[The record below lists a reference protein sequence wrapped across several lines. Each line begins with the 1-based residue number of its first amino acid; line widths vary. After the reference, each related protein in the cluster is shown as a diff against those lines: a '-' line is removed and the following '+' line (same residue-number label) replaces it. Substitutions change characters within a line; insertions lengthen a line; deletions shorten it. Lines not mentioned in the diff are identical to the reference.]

1 MRTVGQS
8 PWDDIK
14 ILGQSMGHLISNSK
28 SGGTAPPLSFPPAAR
43 PCWCHE
49 CLSQEV
55 LTNERLGKNK
65 EVCNCLC
72 KQWSFFDM
80 GITPVAGTRVGHWYQ
95 NLRKNPGTLISK
107 KSRCPTVTILRVC
120 RTSYLSQYMQLKTR
134 KKRGKSNRK
143 RMSNLAWLWSS
154 CWMRNDASSY
164 SAGYS

>member
-1 MRTVGQS
+1 MNGMAPWPWQVGNIQHIITLSLVTVGQS

-28 SGGTAPPLSFPPAAR
+28 SGGTAPPLSFPPAAL

-80 GITPVAGTRVGHWYQ
+80 GIRPVAETRVG
-95 NLRKNPGTLISK
+95 R
-107 KSRCPTVTILRVC
+107 
-120 RTSYLSQYMQLKTR
+120 
-134 KKRGKSNRK
+134 
-143 RMSNLAWLWSS
+143 
-154 CWMRNDASSY
+154 
-164 SAGYS
+164 

>member
-1 MRTVGQS
+1 MIWILDSRSRCYYLWNWLPTDSTRNMRTVGQS

-28 SGGTAPPLSFPPAAR
+28 SGGTAPPLSFPPAAL

-107 KSRCPTVTILRVC
+107 QEGNGPTDSRAMVDG
-120 RTSYLSQYMQLKTR
+120 SGLS
-134 KKRGKSNRK
+134 
-143 RMSNLAWLWSS
+143 
-154 CWMRNDASSY
+154 
-164 SAGYS
+164 

>member
-14 ILGQSMGHLISNSK
+14 ILGQRLGHLISNSE
-28 SGGTAPPLSFPPAAR
+28 SGGTAPPLSFPPAAL

-65 EVCNCLC
+65 EVCNGLC

-80 GITPVAGTRVGHWYQ
+80 GITPVAGTRVGH
-95 NLRKNPGTLISK
+95 
-107 KSRCPTVTILRVC
+107 
-120 RTSYLSQYMQLKTR
+120 
-134 KKRGKSNRK
+134 
-143 RMSNLAWLWSS
+143 
-154 CWMRNDASSY
+154 
-164 SAGYS
+164 